1 MHTVM
6 ASYQREEVASV
17 VREKRRQR
25 TSCNEDRPMQQETTM
40 SQWRSGGV
48 RRLQAAVRREG
59 GMGML
64 VVALLLPLTAAGQDM
79 PEALVFSD
87 SDEAVEALAAT
98 APHEGDLDTSF
109 GGDGKVTSN
118 FGLGGS
124 VRAVA
129 IQPDGKIIVFGTS
142 SISNDLDFALAIS
155 FAILD

>member
-1 MHTVM
+1 
-6 ASYQREEVASV
+6 
-17 VREKRRQR
+17 
-25 TSCNEDRPMQQETTM
+25 
-40 SQWRSGGV
+40 
-48 RRLQAAVRREG
+48 
-59 GMGML
+59 MGML

-79 PEALVFSD
+79 PEALASSD
-87 SDEAVEALAAT
+87 RDEVVEILVTTAVR
-98 APHEGDLDTSF
+98 EGDLDTSF